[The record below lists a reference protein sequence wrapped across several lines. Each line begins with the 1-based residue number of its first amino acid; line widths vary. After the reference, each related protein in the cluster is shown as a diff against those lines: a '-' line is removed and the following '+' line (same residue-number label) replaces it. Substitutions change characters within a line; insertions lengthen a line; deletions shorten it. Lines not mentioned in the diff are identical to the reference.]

1 MEEIQVD
8 VIEIDGIEY
17 MLLDTLMMNNQNY
30 YYFVNVEDSTD
41 MQIFKDKVVDGEECF
56 VSVDSD
62 AEFDKALLLF
72 GNKYANQLENTN

>member
-1 MEEIQVD
+1 MDEVQVD
-8 VIEIDGIEY
+8 VIEIDGVEY
-17 MLLDTLMMNNQNY
+17 MLLDTLIINNQNY
-30 YYFVNVEDSTD
+30 YYFVNMEDSTD

-72 GNKYANQLENTN
+72 GEKYANQLESAS